1 MSEPAE
7 TMHRFKAAAP
17 AGAAALAIVVAVV
30 GGTMALRKPA
40 DAPTSLP
47 ASSLPAA
54 SLPAESP
61 APVASP
67 AAVAPEP
74 ITDEPITGGP
84 IAGQTDNPGPGL
96 PGVAFDQ
103 SGASTKPALGV
114 EIVVKFKED
123 RKIQGVLDAFWKDAA
138 SARKKF
144 DAFKSGRPEFAGVKL
159 DRVTPSNELV
169 LTPSGNLSANAAR
182 DLANKIGRAPDVS
195 YAEPNVTAK
204 PGAR

>member
-7 TMHRFKAAAP
+7 TIQRFKAAAP
-17 AGAAALAIVVAVV
+17 AGAAALAIVVVVV

-47 ASSLPAA
+47 AA
-54 SLPAESP
+54 SLPAESRG
-61 APVASP
+61 PVASP

-74 ITDEPITGGP
+74 ITGEPM
-84 IAGQTDNPGPGL
+84 AGQTDNPGPGL

-103 SGASTKPALGV
+103 SGAGAKPALGV
-114 EIVVKFKED
+114 EIVVKFRDD

-144 DAFKSGRPEFAGVKL
+144 DAFKSGRPEFAGMKL

-182 DLANKIGRAPDVS
+182 DLAIKIGRAPDVS